1 MDRET
6 LKTEIREALRRLDE
20 YQRALPE
27 LHRDIRHLL
36 DLANAIAMDSKK
48 IWDPIPPLRGNL
60 QAALES
66 LETERNENAND

>member
-1 MDRET
+1 MNRAKLERE
-6 LKTEIREALRRLDE
+6 ISEAIRRLDE

-66 LETERNENAND
+66 LETETDENAND